1 MVTKMIFLKV
11 IFSGVIFS
19 RVIFFRI
26 IFLLFFISSS
36 ALAVPDIQIWQ
47 TEKGANVYFVEAN
60 ELPIV
65 DIQII
70 FDAGSARNGNHAGL
84 AALTNSLLDEGA
96 AGLSADQIS
105 QGFDDLGANY
115 GGSAGYD
122 SASVSLRS
130 LSDPEILDPAL
141 VNLARVLVKPDFPED
156 AFTRQKNRT
165 LIGIRNKQQS
175 PGTLAKDAFFAEV
188 FKGHPYAVPGS
199 GTEESINTLQRR
211 DVVEFHKRY
220 YVSKNATI
228 AIVGDLTK
236 TQAKVMVEKLLKEL
250 PAGEKPQAIP
260 TVQALEKPATVR
272 IDHPSTQ
279 THILLGQTGMKRGDL
294 DYFPLYVG
302 NHVLG
307 GGGMV
312 SRLFAEIREKRGLS
326 YSANSYFSPM
336 RENGTFTASLQT
348 RADQAE
354 EALTILRDNLKIF
367 IKHGPTEAE
376 LEASKKNITGGFP
389 LRLDSN
395 SKIIGYIG
403 MIGFYSL
410 PKNYLETF
418 NANVNAVTIDQIKD
432 AFKRRLS
439 PETFVTVMVGPRS
452 GEKGSEKDGLEK
464 DRPEESTQETNQSG
478 GSS

>member
-1 MVTKMIFLKV
+1 MVAKMIFP
-11 IFSGVIFS
+11 
-19 RVIFFRI
+19 RVIFFRL
-26 IFLLFFISSS
+26 IFLLFFISSR
-36 ALAVPDIQIWQ
+36 ALAVPDIQNWQ
-47 TEKGANVYFVEAN
+47 SEKGADVFFVVAN

-70 FDAGSARNGNHAGL
+70 FDAGSARNGDHAGL

-122 SASVSLRS
+122 SASISLRS

-141 VNLARVLVKPDFPED
+141 ENLARVLVKPDFPED
-156 AFTRQKNRT
+156 AFTRQKNRA
-165 LIGIRNKQQS
+165 LIAIRNKLQS
-175 PGTLAKDAFFAEV
+175 PGALARDAFFAEV

-199 GTEESINTLQRR
+199 GTEESINAMQRR
-211 DVVEFHKRY
+211 DVVDFHKRY

-228 AIVGDLTK
+228 AIVGNLSK
-236 TQAKVMVEKLLKEL
+236 TQAREIVEKLLEEL
-250 PAGEKPQAIP
+250 PVGKKQKPIP
-260 TVQALEKPATVR
+260 AVLTLEKPSVVQ
-272 IDHPSTQ
+272 IDHPSIQ
-279 THILLGQTGMKRGDL
+279 THILLGQTGMKRGDP

-336 RENGTFTASLQT
+336 RENGTFMASLQT
-348 RADQAE
+348 RTDQVE
-354 EALTILRDNLKIF
+354 EALTVLRDNLKIF

-403 MIGFYSL
+403 MIGFYGL
-410 PKNYLETF
+410 PMNYLETF
-418 NANVNAVTIDQIKD
+418 RAKVNAVTVDQIKN

-439 PETFVTVMVGPRS
+439 PETFVTVMVGPGS
-452 GEKGSEKDGLEK
+452 GENGSEKDS
-464 DRPEESTQETNQSG
+464 PEENTQETNQSG
-478 GSS
+478 GSN

>member
-1 MVTKMIFLKV
+1 
-11 IFSGVIFS
+11 
-19 RVIFFRI
+19 
-26 IFLLFFISSS
+26 
-36 ALAVPDIQIWQ
+36 
-47 TEKGANVYFVEAN
+47 
-60 ELPIV
+60 
-65 DIQII
+65 
-70 FDAGSARNGNHAGL
+70 
-84 AALTNSLLDEGA
+84 
-96 AGLSADQIS
+96 
-105 QGFDDLGANY
+105 
-115 GGSAGYD
+115 
-122 SASVSLRS
+122 
-130 LSDPEILDPAL
+130 
-141 VNLARVLVKPDFPED
+141 
-156 AFTRQKNRT
+156 
-165 LIGIRNKQQS
+165 
-175 PGTLAKDAFFAEV
+175 
-188 FKGHPYAVPGS
+188 
-199 GTEESINTLQRR
+199 
-211 DVVEFHKRY
+211 
-220 YVSKNATI
+220 
-228 AIVGDLTK
+228 
-236 TQAKVMVEKLLKEL
+236 
-250 PAGEKPQAIP
+250 
-260 TVQALEKPATVR
+260 
-272 IDHPSTQ
+272 
-279 THILLGQTGMKRGDL
+279 
-294 DYFPLYVG
+294 YFPLYVG

-348 RADQAE
+348 RADQTE
-354 EALTILRDNLKIF
+354 EALSVLQEHLKIF
-367 IKHGPTEAE
+367 IDNGPTEAE

-418 NANVNAVTIDQIKD
+418 NENVNAVTIDQIKD

>member
-1 MVTKMIFLKV
+1 M
-11 IFSGVIFS
+11 
-19 RVIFFRI
+19 
-26 IFLLFFISSS
+26 FFISSG
-36 ALAVPDIQIWQ
+36 ALAVPDIQNWQ
-47 TEKGANVYFVEAN
+47 SEKGANVFFVEAN

-70 FDAGSARNGNHAGL
+70 FDAGSARSSDHAGL
-84 AALTNSLLDEGA
+84 ASLTNSLLDEGA

-115 GGSAGYD
+115 SGSAGYD
-122 SASVSLRS
+122 SASISLRS
-130 LSDPEILDPAL
+130 LSDPEILTPAL
-141 VNLARVLVKPDFPED
+141 SNLARVLVKPDFPKD
-156 AFTRQKNRT
+156 AFTRQRNRA

-199 GTEESINTLQRR
+199 GTEESINALERS

-228 AIVGDLTK
+228 VMVGDLTK
-236 TQAKVMVEKLLKEL
+236 TQAQAIVENLLKEL
-250 PAGEKPQAIP
+250 PPGEKPKPIP
-260 TVQALEKPATVR
+260 AVKALEKPAIVQ

-279 THILLGQTGMKRGDL
+279 THILMGQTGLKRGDA

-312 SRLFAEIREKRGLS
+312 SRLFEEIREKRGLS

-336 RENGTFTASLQT
+336 RENGTFMASLQT
-348 RADQAE
+348 RTDQVE
-354 EALTILRDNLKIF
+354 EALTVLRDNLKKF
-367 IKHGPTEAE
+367 IEHGPTEAE

-410 PKNYLETF
+410 PKNYLKTF

-432 AFKRRLS
+432 AFRRRLL
-439 PETFVTVMVGPRS
+439 PETFVTVMVGSRS
-452 GEKGSEKDGLEK
+452 GKNAPKEKS
-464 DRPEESTQETNQSG
+464 QEATHSG
-478 GSS
+478 DSS